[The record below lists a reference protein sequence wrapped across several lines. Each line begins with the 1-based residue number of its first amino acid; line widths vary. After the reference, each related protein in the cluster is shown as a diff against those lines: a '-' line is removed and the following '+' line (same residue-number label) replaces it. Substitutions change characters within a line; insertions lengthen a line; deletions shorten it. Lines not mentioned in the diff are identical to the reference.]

1 MWIAFVD
8 LLRLGFHGLALYT
21 CFPLLCK
28 FQERILALAMGH
40 AYNDNS

>member
-1 MWIAFVD
+1 MWIAFAD

-28 FQERILALAMGH
+28 YHERILALAVGQ
-40 AYNDNS
+40 ACLENS